1 MVHVHGPRVQVQ
13 AESIRQVSALA
24 ELVAVPVDVGKSSAM
39 ALVADFAGQ
48 RLAAPFTFPLDRDG
62 LIELVLRVESALEGR
77 PVKLIRVGVEAAGHY
92 HRPLTRT
99 GALPSGWEVVQLNP
113 AHVTAQRRVNG
124 QRGLKTDQIDLT
136 AIFDLIV
143 AGRGYRTGQTAEAMI
158 ELSAWVAHRRRRVHV
173 RTATKNQLLGQ
184 LDRAFPGAGTCTA
197 SSLLDTKVGRLLIA
211 EFNDPERLRRLGV
224 ERFRSF
230 AARREVRVDR
240 RLAQRCVAAARAAL
254 PTDEAPVARQVISE
268 DLALL
273 GLLEAHIAETEMRL
287 ATLLPDTPFA
297 VLTSVP
303 GWGVNR
309 VTRYAAAVS
318 DLARWPSHRQLY
330 RASGLTPSTYASAGK
345 RHDGSISREGSVE
358 LRGALLD
365 LGMGLW
371 LNDPATRAR
380 VTTLHE
386 RGKPS
391 GIIACALANRAN
403 RIAFAMVRDQSTY
416 DPHRWS

>member
-13 AESIRQVSALA
+13 AEPIRQASGLA
-24 ELVAVPVDVGKSSAM
+24 ELVAVPIDVGKASAM

-48 RLAAPFTFPLDRDG
+48 RLVKPFMFALDRDG
-62 LIELVLRVESALEGR
+62 LIDLVLAVEGALEGR
-77 PVKLIRVGVEAAGHY
+77 PVRLIRVGVEAAGHY

-99 GALPSGWEVVQLNP
+99 GALPSGWEVVELNP

-124 QRGLKTDQIDLT
+124 QRGIKTDQIDLT

-143 AGRGYRTGQTAEAMI
+143 AGRGYRTGQVAEAEV
-158 ELSAWVAHRRRRVHV
+158 ELSAWVAHRRRRVQV

-184 LDRAFPGAGTCTA
+184 VDRAFPGAGGCLS
-197 SSLLDTKVGRLLIA
+197 SSLLATKVGRLVIGD
-211 EFNDPERLRRLGV
+211 FTDPDRLRRLGPT
-224 ERFRSF
+224 RFRTF
-230 AARREVRVDR
+230 AARRDVQVSCKVADR
-240 RLAQRCVAAARAAL
+240 FVAAARVAL
-254 PTDEAPVARQVISE
+254 PTDEAAVARQVIAD

-273 GLLEAHIAETEMRL
+273 ALLDTQIADTETRL

-309 VTRYAAAVS
+309 AARYAAAVG

-330 RASGLTPSTYASAGK
+330 RAAGLTPSTYESAGK

-371 LNDPATRAR
+371 LNDPATRGY
-380 VTTLHE
+380 VTALRE
-386 RGKPS
+386 RGKPA

-403 RIAFAMVRDQSTY
+403 RIAFAMVRDQQPY
-416 DPHRWS
+416 HPDRWS